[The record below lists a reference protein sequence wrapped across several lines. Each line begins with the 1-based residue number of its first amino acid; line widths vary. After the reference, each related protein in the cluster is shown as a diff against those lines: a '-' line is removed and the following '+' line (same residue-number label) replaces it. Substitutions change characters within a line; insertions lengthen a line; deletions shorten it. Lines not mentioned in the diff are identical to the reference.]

1 MFDKELDASL
11 WYILETDKEN
21 REKIVKFLM
30 NMPQPLIEEIK
41 SVLFSEN
48 ERRIQTGCSKKLRF
62 KGSMVAVDGTKY
74 SYEIE
79 SEEQEKTLQIIQSL
93 SEEVKDIPFMSF
105 EYELTLVKE
114 YPPYDWKEDEQTWI
128 GDFVSRTCV
137 ITNGKNVSVLLNKDF
152 QPYINLNEGEVE
164 HTGLMKELEYEYYL
178 TFKNE
183 CYGIQRVFCLKSLF
197 SDTEI
202 DIDKKPEEVTLE
214 YIISN
219 YRDDPKIKVKELPKK

>member
-30 NMPQPLIEEIK
+30 NIPQSLIEEIK

-48 ERRIQTGCSKKLRF
+48 ERRTQIGCSQMLSF
-62 KGSMVAVDGTKY
+62 KGESIALDGTVY

-93 SEEVKDIPFMSF
+93 SSEVKDIPSMSF

-114 YPPYDWKEDEQTWI
+114 YPPYDWKEDEQTWV

-137 ITNGKNVSVLLNKDF
+137 IANGKNVSVLLNKGF

-178 TFKNE
+178 TFKND

-219 YRDDPKIKVKELPKK
+219 YGDDPKIKVKELPKK